1 MVLLAAFMLMESR
14 LGQHANRQALGALE
28 YLNLNSNGVA
38 LCAVHGKMALSA
50 AWTPRYVALSA
61 FRQEALGAIDYR
73 EQAASEHCL
82 GNSKNFKSRFASA
95 PCFCLQLVSAQHW
108 CR

>member
-1 MVLLAAFMLMESR
+1 MESR
-14 LGQHANRQALGALE
+14 LGKHANRQALGALE
-28 YLNLNSNGVA
+28 YLNLNSNGIA
-38 LCAVHGKMALSA
+38 LCAVHGKTALSA
-50 AWTPRYVALSA
+50 AWTPRYVALRA

-82 GNSKNFKSRFASA
+82 GSSKYFKSRFASA